1 LDREDRF
8 ASKDAARDSAG
19 HIQIKHPVGYLNPH
33 LGKKCGSCLAART
46 FFFICSG
53 NLPRH
58 ARASITH
65 IVAYGQIK
73 VCEEKNK
80 KVSISTIATLSSKQV
95 SR

>member
-1 LDREDRF
+1 MIY
-8 ASKDAARDSAG
+8 SAPSACAG
-19 HIQIKHPVGYLNPH
+19 TAHKLNTLSGTSILTWP
-33 LGKKCGSCLAART
+33 LVL
-46 FFFICSG
+46 FFICSG

-80 KVSISTIATLSSKQV
+80 KVSISTIATL
-95 SR
+95 